1 MRRIVITIVI
11 LICISI
17 FCWSIAVLAAAK
29 PTPSIT
35 SNVCINNATG
45 AMRDLFKGSC
55 PKGWQEVALWNFI
68 SAPSPAPTASPNP
81 SGPAPDP
88 TATATPS
95 PTPVVQCQ
103 SCVVDAEGNEVGPL
117 YLDGIDPEQEE
128 MVLVTVGG
136 VAMALPVND
145 SGWVSYQ
152 TNNIQFLLWYPEANC
167 AGQGYIAVADSPP
180 SDAQP
185 LVEVWGVQQGP
196 WITGSTVYYA
206 QPPWSV
212 ITALSFYGTAD
223 PTVPPTSATC
233 QNALQGTNLGVY
245 LAGPPASGSLSG
257 LGTPPFTV
265 NP

>member
-1 MRRIVITIVI
+1 MRRTIIAI
-11 LICISI
+11 LVLVCISI
-17 FCWSIAVLAAAK
+17 FCWSIAALAAAK
-29 PTPSIT
+29 PTPSVT

-68 SAPSPAPTASPNP
+68 SAPSPAPAPTASPNP

-88 TATATPS
+88 TATATP
-95 PTPVVQCQ
+95 VAQCQ
-103 SCVVDAEGNEVGPL
+103 SCVVDAEGSEVGPL

-136 VAMALPVND
+136 VAMALPCTTMLAG
-145 SGWVSYQ
+145 SATRLTTFSSCFG
-152 TNNIQFLLWYPEANC
+152 IQKRTASDK
-167 AGQGYIAVADSPP
+167 ATSPLP
-180 SDAQP
+180 TARTSDAQP